1 MKLRFSVVVGWLA
14 GAYLLPFALF
24 WLLLRVPESNV
35 LMLAASM
42 ALALAIVVLAGC
54 IETVALLALRGAPL
68 GSALLKRA
76 FRGVLPF
83 VAALLVFAAAW
94 WLTARFDAWWGSVR
108 GEIDAW
114 LIARFGWTSTG
125 WLHAAVGWLSSLARW
140 LIGLSLALALFA
152 GLLRDESA
160 EGPARPLPLWR
171 RWMGAAF
178 SPVAL
183 AGLAG
188 LLVLFAWLPWQAVY
202 WRPSWVTPSWPE
214 VAFVAAKLGF
224 LYLLANV
231 GWTLALVLANRTR
244 IR

>member
-1 MKLRFSVVVGWLA
+1 MKLRFALVVGWLA

-35 LMLAASM
+35 LMIAAS
-42 ALALAIVVLAGC
+42 AAVALAIVVLAGC

-68 GSALLKRA
+68 GRRLLRRG

-108 GEIDAW
+108 GEVDAW
-114 LIARFGWTSTG
+114 LIARSNWTSTG
-125 WLHAAVGWLSSLARW
+125 WLHATVGWISALARW
-140 LIGLSLALALFA
+140 VIGVSLALALFA
-152 GLLRDESA
+152 GLVRDA
-160 EGPARPLPLWR
+160 PVEGPERPLWR
-171 RWMGAAF
+171 RWLGAAF
-178 SPVAL
+178 SPLAL
-183 AGLAG
+183 AGLAA

-202 WRPSWVTPSWPE
+202 WRPSWVAPSWPE
-214 VAFVAAKLGF
+214 VAFVAAKLGV

-244 IR
+244 VR